1 MTTGGDNGDG
11 QDGGQQLLAIFWY
24 DYYNTETSWLPLLLP
39 FCGWCGLWVY
49 ATVHGKAYGKWWQIQ
64 LIHHV
69 GAILG
74 GSLSLYY
81 DDDTLFNERNSIL
94 WSTAYFLVDLLD
106 CLLTGHLAYIVH
118 AVCCLLLGYGNY
130 TLPLLRSL
138 RMNSQATYIELSGLL
153 LPYVKQYKKAWLFI
167 LFAVV
172 FTGCRIIWIPLL
184 AQQLVHHEKEEGG
197 LAYTHPVMLAM
208 GVFYCLNLY
217 WYVGILRI
225 IMTGNAD
232 GGNIKKTK
240 KTQ

>member
-94 WSTAYFLVDLLD
+94 WSTAYFN
-106 CLLTGHLAYIVH
+106 CKTKYYIV
-118 AVCCLLLGYGNY
+118 
-130 TLPLLRSL
+130 
-138 RMNSQATYIELSGLL
+138 SQKQNENK
-153 LPYVKQYKKAWLFI
+153 VKERTMSCTEIVDKI
-167 LFAVV
+167 
-172 FTGCRIIWIPLL
+172 
-184 AQQLVHHEKEEGG
+184 
-197 LAYTHPVMLAM
+197 
-208 GVFYCLNLY
+208 N
-217 WYVGILRI
+217 
-225 IMTGNAD
+225 
-232 GGNIKKTK
+232 
-240 KTQ
+240 